1 MIDKTA
7 FYAMGYGLYL
17 LTAQR
22 DGRDNGCIVDA
33 AMQSAG
39 SPAHITIS
47 CMKQNFTPELIAE
60 TYDNSATLIIDFGR
74 GGSIPS
80 TVVDCTED
88 ECTVIRQGNAV
99 LTE

>member
-1 MIDKTA
+1 MVRKLGHPIMVSSIPVVD
-7 FYAMGYGLYL
+7 F
-17 LTAQR
+17 
-22 DGRDNGCIVDA
+22 DND
-33 AMQSAG
+33 
-39 SPAHITIS
+39 TE
-47 CMKQNFTPELIAE
+47 PELIAE

-80 TVVDCTED
+80 TVVDCTEG